1 MPAAAH
7 AATTSTSSADQRLT
21 GPANRVAIE
30 RDDQPRA
37 QRHDDGDLAEAAVES
52 FCERQAASG
61 SVTRIAEQVRDLQ
74 SQKHGKERRD

>member
-1 MPAAAH
+1 
-7 AATTSTSSADQRLT
+7 
-21 GPANRVAIE
+21 VAIE